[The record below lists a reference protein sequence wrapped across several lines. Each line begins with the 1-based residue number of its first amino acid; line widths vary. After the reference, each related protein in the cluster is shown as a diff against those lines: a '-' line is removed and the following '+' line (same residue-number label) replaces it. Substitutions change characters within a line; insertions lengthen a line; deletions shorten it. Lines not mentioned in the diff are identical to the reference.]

1 MGEEEFYIDN
11 ITNLFIENVLS
22 EEEKQFNLNVL
33 YGKESSVD
41 QIISIC
47 KKYPLNSTY
56 QIVLVKEAQD
66 LSRSFDGFTDYF
78 KNPLNSTI
86 LIINYKHK
94 SIDKRKSFFK
104 VLQKNAKV
112 FESKKLYD
120 NQVQNWITDNV
131 KGAGFSIDRKS
142 AILINEHLGNSLSK
156 ISNEL
161 EKLFEIKKKEKIIE
175 LSDIEK
181 YIGISREY
189 NNFELRRSLGEKN
202 YNKAYQIA
210 QYFTENPSSNPLVV
224 SISVIFD
231 FFNKL
236 LIYHSNSNLDDRRL
250 ASMLGIN
257 PYFISEYKLASSNYN
272 LKQVVSIISL
282 IRDQNLS
289 RESEI
294 KYLNS
299 HGINISWE
307 KAKYSINT
315 GLWGISIG
323 GAETLNSRDP
333 LPESAYPSKVIKS
346 ESEELQIE
354 FKTGELFAINGK
366 KGKPFELIQRLQI
379 LARDFGIGR
388 DIHVGD
394 TIIGIK

>member
-47 KKYPLNSTY
+47 KKYPLNSKY

-131 KGAGFSIDRKS
+131 QGAGFSIDRKS

-181 YIGISREY
+181 YIGISKEF
-189 NNFELRRSLGEKN
+189 NNFELRRALGEKN
-202 YNKAYQIA
+202 YNKAFQIA
-210 QYFTENPSSNPLVV
+210 QYFSENPNSNPIVV
-224 SISVIFD
+224 TISIIFD

-236 LIYHSNSNLDDRRL
+236 LLFHSNNTLNDTKI
-250 ASMLGIN
+250 ASILGVN
-257 PYFISEYKLASSNYN
+257 PFFIKEYKTASINYD
-272 LKQVVSIISL
+272 LKQVVSIISIL
-282 IRDQNLS
+282 RDYDMFSKGVGVKKAEPSLLK
-289 RESEI
+289 ELVVKI
-294 KYLNS
+294 
-299 HGINISWE
+299 INVS
-307 KAKYSINT
+307 
-315 GLWGISIG
+315 
-323 GAETLNSRDP
+323 
-333 LPESAYPSKVIKS
+333 
-346 ESEELQIE
+346 
-354 FKTGELFAINGK
+354 
-366 KGKPFELIQRLQI
+366 
-379 LARDFGIGR
+379 
-388 DIHVGD
+388 
-394 TIIGIK
+394 

>member
-78 KNPLNSTI
+78 KNPLTSTI

-131 KGAGFSIDRKS
+131 QGAGFSIDRKS

-175 LSDIEK
+175 LTDIEK
-181 YIGISREY
+181 YIGISKEF
-189 NNFELRRSLGEKN
+189 NNFELRRALGEKN

-210 QYFTENPSSNPLVV
+210 QYFTENPSSKPLVV

-250 ASMLGIN
+250 ASMLGVN
-257 PYFISEYKLASSNYN
+257 PYFLSEYKLASSNYN

-282 IRDQNLS
+282 IRD
-289 RESEI
+289 
-294 KYLNS
+294 Y
-299 HGINISWE
+299 
-307 KAKYSINT
+307 
-315 GLWGISIG
+315 
-323 GAETLNSRDP
+323 DMF
-333 LPESAYPSKVIKS
+333 SKGV
-346 ESEELQIE
+346 
-354 FKTGELFAINGK
+354 
-366 KGKPFELIQRLQI
+366 
-379 LARDFGIGR
+379 
-388 DIHVGD
+388 
-394 TIIGIK
+394 GIKKFDSFLLKEMVLRIIKIN